1 MNEKCYVCG
10 KGMLEPKKVDFKLYG
25 TSLGKFDA
33 EVCNACNETFFSE
46 ESSDKIDTLAKKNGL
61 WGLEAKTKVGK
72 VGNSM
77 DVKINRRIAEF
88 VGLKKG
94 KEVRVFPD
102 GKNRIIIES

>member
-1 MNEKCYVCG
+1 MKCYICE
-10 KGMLEPKKVDFKLYG
+10 KGILKNKKVDFKLYG
-25 TSLGKFDA
+25 ISLGKFDS
-33 EVCNACNETFFSE
+33 EVCNACRETFFSE
-46 ESSDKIDTLAKKNGL
+46 ATSDKIDAIAKKEGL

-77 DVKINRRIAEF
+77 DVKINKRIAEF

-94 KEVRVFPD
+94 EEVRIYPD

>member
-1 MNEKCYVCG
+1 MSEKCYICG
-10 KGMLEPKKVDFKLYG
+10 KGALEHKKVDFKLYG
-25 TSLGKFDA
+25 ISLGKFDA

-46 ESSDKIDTLAKKNGL
+46 AASDKIDALAKKNGL

-94 KEVRVFPD
+94 EEVRVYPD
-102 GKNRIIIES
+102 GKHRIIIES